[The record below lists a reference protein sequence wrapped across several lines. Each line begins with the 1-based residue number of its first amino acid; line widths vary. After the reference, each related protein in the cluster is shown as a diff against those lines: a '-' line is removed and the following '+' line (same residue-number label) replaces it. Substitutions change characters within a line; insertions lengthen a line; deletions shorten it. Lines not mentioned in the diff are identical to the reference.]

1 MRKRNQSEITDEF
14 EVVGAKKTRDV
25 VNYET
30 TDDDD
35 AIPNVLVINIQA
47 TLAITKNSILQ
58 AFDLIPEDKR
68 TVIINQ
74 NIDNIKML
82 FGTKADQ
89 QKSQWRAPK

>member
-1 MRKRNQSEITDEF
+1 MFTKAKAQYAICLVTEITDEF
-14 EVVGAKKTRDV
+14 EVVGAKKTKDV

-47 TLAITKNSILQ
+47 TLAITKSSILQ

-74 NIDNIKML
+74 NIENIKML

-89 QKSQWRAPK
+89 

>member
-14 EVVGAKKTRDV
+14 EVVGAKKTKDV

-47 TLAITKNSILQ
+47 TLAITKSSILQ

-74 NIDNIKML
+74 NIENIKML

-89 QKSQWRAPK
+89 